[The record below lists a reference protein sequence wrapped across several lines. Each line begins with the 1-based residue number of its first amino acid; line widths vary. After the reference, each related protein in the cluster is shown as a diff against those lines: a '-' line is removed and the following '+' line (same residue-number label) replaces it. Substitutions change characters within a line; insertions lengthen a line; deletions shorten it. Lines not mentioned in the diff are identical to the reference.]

1 MFGDVWIRLFL
12 CIHWLNDKMNG
23 TMKNLLWIAAI
34 LLASCAGKK
43 SDEGIL
49 TGQPVDLDPSA
60 RLVASALFD
69 TIEYVPLETNDTF
82 LVGYIERPKLAGDD
96 ICFISD
102 KSFYMFD
109 AETGKGRLKLSR
121 LGMGPGEYQSLSDAL
136 VDPVSGDIEL
146 LDNNR
151 RQILVYDSAGSY
163 KRSLSLPFMPF
174 GFAKSGAGDYWF
186 YNNNLVS
193 DISRHRLVRY
203 DAEAGRVTG
212 EHFPIDD
219 HVAGYFFVVDDNNFA
234 VSDGSLYYMAS
245 PSDTLY
251 RLGEKVSPVYRLGL
265 DKYRVPADFWKANY
279 SDIMEFVTAA
289 NSHDYVYSIT
299 NFSLNPQAV
308 MVSFMLKDRLYWS
321 FYSVAEGKAYTA
333 SSLYDD
339 FHFTESLAL
348 SPASMTYVMDDECLY
363 CLMSSDQFL
372 ELAENAK
379 SPVIENLI
387 RQYDVTEQSNPI
399 LMKCRLK
406 VD

>member
-1 MFGDVWIRLFL
+1 MLRRIAGLAAALLLFIL
-12 CIHWLNDKMNG
+12 SGGL
-23 TMKNLLWIAAI
+23 
-34 LLASCAGKK
+34 LLAPAGCEAAKK
-43 SDEGIL
+43 VPPPPDGALKPSEVVWSQQKDGLSVTVAATDDLNFAYGSPLGI
-49 TGQPVDLDPSA
+49 
-60 RLVASALFD
+60 
-69 TIEYVPLETNDTF
+69 TICL
-82 LVGYIERPKLAGDD
+82 
-96 ICFISD
+96 
-102 KSFYMFD
+102 
-109 AETGKGRLKLSR
+109 
-121 LGMGPGEYQSLSDAL
+121 YQLSDMSKFTAL
-136 VDPVSGDIEL
+136 AATFDGVRKLLEGDIEL

-203 DAEAGRVTG
+203 DTEAGRVTG

-251 RLGEKVSPVYRLGL
+251 WLGEKVSPVYRLGL

-299 NFSLNPQAV
+299 NFSLNPQAI

-321 FYSVAEGKAYTA
+321 FYSVVEGKAYTA
-333 SSLYDD
+333 GSLYDD